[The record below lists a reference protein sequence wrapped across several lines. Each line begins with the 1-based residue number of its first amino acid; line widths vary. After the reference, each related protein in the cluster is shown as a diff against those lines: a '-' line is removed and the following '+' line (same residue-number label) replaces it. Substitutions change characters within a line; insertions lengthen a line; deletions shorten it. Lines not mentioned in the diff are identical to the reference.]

1 MLKNSSDRYTNTK
14 LRYYAGRFAV
24 ISAMCFVICLIIIP
38 SVAQEITT
46 TPYEDND
53 ILEKANEIVPDT
65 ELQEHTFHDIEDED
79 WIKFKAVQG
88 KTYIIEAKYDGSFG
102 SFVWLELYDA
112 GNNIIE
118 ENNNPL
124 FTDWSLEDPM
134 GVSRLTR
141 YFKTGGDYYVRAF
154 PMPYINNMR
163 YTLEVKTVEYIS
175 VSANEAE
182 AVEFNPGDMRWFVI
196 DGVQGERYS
205 VEITTSGIF
214 DIRVF
219 SDNERDYEYIGDI
232 STDGLTASTGTYQ
245 ICWTSASDQEY
256 YVEIS
261 DLYSFDGT
269 FDGNITYD
277 IKVSDNALCSDP
289 HETANKT
296 GDDLYIF
303 ATELTLFE
311 PSRGHNL
318 HNSEDADW
326 FRFQGIGNTTY
337 RIEIDEEYSMTENCS
352 FDIGFYKID
361 VSGELNSLE
370 YGENPET
377 NFFDLYASE
386 SNDYYI
392 EVSQSG
398 TIAHLC
404 EIFAYNITLH
414 VNRPIDAPTDDLGD
428 PDEENNSRE
437 NATFISVCENTFQ
450 RLNFHNPEDVDWF
463 KFEATLGV
471 TYSFQADNLGSNCN
485 IALELYD
492 ASNLLQPKE
501 TDTPDEGSK
510 YLEWTLTD
518 DNASDENTRYIKI
531 YPADSQNTC
540 AGTEY
545 DFYMYAYPDGCYA
558 EDFITMEGW
567 LLEGYTNFDQD
578 GDEDW
583 IRIDGTSDDVFIID
597 TTDLGNN
604 SNVKFEVYE
613 DFNASGRP
621 LAFTGIEN
629 ESSNTLVFVPPEEG
643 DYYLRLTNSTASP
656 SYSETEYKYQIKK
669 TSRSSLPSGYIKGNV
684 TDTITGNGIGGVLVK
699 TSGGIETITNT
710 PTGYYLMEHPSG
722 GFYSITAEAE
732 CYEKYEDKVEVN
744 GNLEDNIKNIAL
756 NRTCLENPILFPP
769 AGTYF
774 EAKNVEIK
782 YDKSLTA
789 RYTTGDSKPDVNSTP
804 YTDNP
809 FYLPSETVPTETTL
823 NVKAFNSKGEVAS
836 ETVSGIYYFIV
847 SAPAFNESSEPGAD
861 NKYNNEISVKLS
873 CYTRDAVIYYIT
885 DREPAPTWQ
894 IYNDDTPISVSSD
907 TKIRAKASKTYWSG
921 SRISEKKYN
930 FKVANPSFNPESRT
944 YDEPLYVS
952 IECSTKDADVYYSIN
967 NEPTVLY
974 SDPIWVTENMAIT
987 AEGYKQNWEN
997 SDITVGEYK
1006 VTGKVATP
1014 DFSLDSGT
1022 YPGAKIVILSCSK
1035 PSDATIHYTTNGAE
1049 PTELSTRYVSP
1060 ISVSS
1065 SVIIMAK
1072 AFKAGWTESDRAVR
1086 AYTITGTVATP
1097 VFSPGPDAYPTAQ
1110 SIELSC
1116 ITPDAAIHYITDSS
1130 EPVTEESPVYDGP
1143 ITVSSSTTI
1152 RAKAF
1157 KTDWLA
1163 SETATG
1169 AYTITGTVAKPVFFP
1184 DSGSY
1189 PTAQSIELSCATSGA
1204 VIRYTEDGSE
1214 PTENSKLYSET
1225 IQVSSS
1231 TTIRA
1236 KAFKTDWL
1244 ASDTA
1249 TGAYTITGTVASPV
1263 FFPDSGTYSTAQNIE
1278 LSCATFGAVIR
1289 YTEDGSEPTESSTLY
1304 SETIQVSSSTTI
1316 RAKAFKTDWLASDTA
1331 TGA

>member
-24 ISAMCFVICLIIIP
+24 ISTMCFVICLIIIP
-38 SVAQEITT
+38 SVAQEIAT
-46 TPYEDND
+46 TPHEDND
-53 ILEKANEIVPDT
+53 ILEEANEIVLDT
-65 ELQEHTFHDIEDED
+65 ELQEHTFYRPEDED

-88 KTYIIEAKYDGSFG
+88 KTYIIEAKYDESFA

-112 GNNIIE
+112 GNNILE
-118 ENNNPL
+118 ENDNPL
-124 FTDWSLEDPM
+124 FTDWNFEDPI

-141 YFKTGGDYYVRAF
+141 YFKTGGDYYVRTF

-163 YTLEVKTVEYIS
+163 YTLEVKTAEYIPVS
-175 VSANEAE
+175 VNKAQT
-182 AVEFNPGDMRWFVI
+182 VEFNPGDMHWFVI
-196 DGVQGERYS
+196 DGGVQQGERYS

-219 SDNERDYEYIGDI
+219 SDNERDYEYIGDV
-232 STDGLTASTGTYQ
+232 STDGLTTSTGTYQ

-256 YVEIS
+256 YIEIS

-311 PSRGHNL
+311 PSSGHNL

-337 RIEIDEEYSMTENCS
+337 RIEIDEEYSMNENCS

-370 YGENPET
+370 YSQNSGPN
-377 NFFDLYASE
+377 NFTLEASE

-392 EVSQSG
+392 KISQSR
-398 TIAHLC
+398 LC
-404 EIFAYNITLH
+404 EIFAYNITLY
-414 VNRPIDAPTDDLGD
+414 VTRPIDAPTDDLGD
-428 PDEENNSRE
+428 PDEENNSRA
-437 NATFISVCENTFQ
+437 NATSISVCENTFQ
-450 RLNFHNPEDVDWF
+450 RLNFHNSEDVDWF

-471 TYSFQADNLGSNCN
+471 TYSFQADNLGSNCD

-492 ASNLLQPKE
+492 ASNLLEPGE
-501 TDTPDEGSK
+501 TGITDGGST
-510 YLEWTLTD
+510 YLEWTFTD
-518 DNASDENTRYIKI
+518 ASDENTRYIKI
-531 YPADSQNTC
+531 YPADSQDTC

-545 DFYMYAYPDGCYA
+545 NFFMYAYPDSCYT
-558 EDFITMEGW
+558 EDYITMDGW
-567 LLEGYTNFDQD
+567 MLEGYTNFDQN

-583 IRIDGTSDDVFIID
+583 IKIDGTPNDLFIIN
-597 TTDLGNN
+597 TTDLGEN
-604 SNVKFEVYE
+604 SDVMFEVY
-613 DFNASGRP
+613 DASGHP
-621 LAFTGIEN
+621 LAFTGVED
-629 ESSNTLVFVPPEEG
+629 ELSNTLVFVPPEDG
-643 DYYLRLTNSTASP
+643 DYYLKLTNSKTIDNDD
-656 SYSETEYKYQIKK
+656 YSKTEYKYQIKK
-669 TSRSSLPSGYIKGNV
+669 TSRSSLPPGFIKGNV
-684 TDTITGNGIGGVLVK
+684 TDTRTGKGIGGTLIK
-699 TSGGIETITNT
+699 TSGGIEAITNT

-722 GFYSITAEAE
+722 GFYTITAEAE
-732 CYEKYEDKVEVN
+732 CYEKYEDKVEVK

-756 NRTCLENPILFPP
+756 NRKCLENPILFPP

-774 EAKNVEIK
+774 EAKNIEIK
-782 YDKSLTA
+782 YDKSLSI
-789 RYTTGDSKPDVNSTP
+789 RYTTGDIKPDATSTL
-804 YTDNP
+804 YTDP
-809 FYLPSETVPTETTL
+809 FSLPSEAVPTGTTL
-823 NVKAFNSKGEVAS
+823 NIKAFKSEETAS
-836 ETVSGIYYFIV
+836 ETVSGIYHFIV

-885 DREPAPTWQ
+885 DNEPAPTWQ
-894 IYNDDTPISVSSD
+894 VYNDDTPISVSSD
-907 TKIRAKASKTYWSG
+907 TKIRAKASKTYWSD

-930 FKVANPSFNPESRT
+930 FKVANPSFNPEPRT

-952 IECSTKDADVYYSIN
+952 IECSTKDADVYYSVN
-967 NEPTVLY
+967 NEPRVLY
-974 SDPIWVTENMAIT
+974 SDPIWVTENMTIT

-997 SDITVGEYK
+997 SKITVGEYK

-1022 YPGAKIVILSCSK
+1022 YPEAKTVTLSCSK

-1065 SVIIMAK
+1065 SVIIIAK

-1097 VFSPGPDAYPTAQ
+1097 VFSPEPDTYPTAQ

-1116 ITPDAAIHYITDSS
+1116 TTPDAAIHYITDSS

-1143 ITVSSSTTI
+1143 ITVSFSTTI

-1184 DSGSY
+1184 DSGTY

-1225 IQVSSS
+1225 ILVFSS

-1249 TGAYTITGTVASPV
+1249 TGAYTITGTVAKPV
-1263 FFPDSGTYSTAQNIE
+1263 FFPDSGTYPTVQN
-1278 LSCATFGAVIR
+1278 
-1289 YTEDGSEPTESSTLY
+1289 
-1304 SETIQVSSSTTI
+1304 
-1316 RAKAFKTDWLASDTA
+1316 
-1331 TGA
+1331 